1 MDNIILIGMPGCGK
15 STVGVLLAKRLG
27 YRYIDVDLLIQEAAG
42 KRLFEILRDDGGDYF
57 ADLENRIGAE
67 LQASR
72 TVIATGGSMVYGKD
86 AMAHL
91 KSIGKVVYLNVPLVE
106 LVKRVNNF
114 ETRGILMAEGETLAD
129 LFAQRTPLYEHYA
142 DITVN
147 CSGNNLTDN
156 ALQIE
161 QALGFNR

>member
-27 YRYIDVDLLIQEAAG
+27 FRYADVDLLLQEAAG

-57 ADLENRIGAE
+57 AELENRVGASI
-67 LQASR
+67 QAQR
-72 TVIATGGSMVYGKD
+72 TVIATGGSMVYGKE

-91 KSIGKVVYLNVPLVE
+91 KSIGTVVYLRVPLEE
-106 LVKRVNNF
+106 LEKRVNNF
-114 ETRGILMAEGETLAD
+114 ETRGILMRDGQTLSD
-129 LFAQRTPLYEHYA
+129 IFEERTPLYEKYA

-147 CSGNNLTDN
+147 CDGGDLTDN
-156 ALQIE
+156 ALRIE
-161 QALGFNR
+161 KALGL

>member
-42 KRLFEILRDDGGDYF
+42 KRLFEILRDDGGDCF

-67 LQASR
+67 LQATR

-91 KSIGKVVYLNVPLVE
+91 KSIGTVVYLNVPLEE
-106 LVKRVNNF
+106 LTKRVNNF

-147 CSGNNLTDN
+147 CTGNNLTDN

-161 QALGFNR
+161 QALGF